1 MAALGISFKEHLAMA
16 KTIDQSPPVVNPII
30 TERPDYVELTPNGI
44 RYTRRYR
51 VEKMRKGGGKRGKVE
66 GFSLASARRL
76 RELLF
81 KCDFRARGK
90 GVVGLCFTLPK
101 EAQSQDGED
110 VFAVMRRHPPE
121 ELVSL
126 VWRKEVQRNGRV
138 HYHAVVWSSKPN
150 PLPVA
155 GALLRSWC
163 KLVAK
168 RCSNPQDVEGR
179 MLWTHF
185 RGFEAFCSQDLP
197 ASAVER
203 VCASCPALT
212 PIDSQGQGVRYL
224 IDHSSKHKR
233 HQAKTV
239 GRPWGVWARNRLP
252 LLPPGSTI
260 GSRLSPQEGNE
271 LARILRRLSRYWVKA
286 PCVFGWRWCR
296 GRRYVRGASI
306 LPDAMAR
313 DSVRRWLEQRGI
325 IQAATPP
332 PPRPRRP
339 VQPSLPILG
348 QEVSDY
354 AAEVWDDWDKGR
366 PVP

>member
-1 MAALGISFKEHLAMA
+1 MAALGISIKEHLAMNESLERLA
-16 KTIDQSPPVVNPII
+16 KIVKPHKI
-30 TERPDYVELTPNGI
+30 ERQACVELAPNGLRFSRSVSYEPVMI
-44 RYTRRYR
+44 
-51 VEKMRKGGGKRGKVE
+51 GGGKRGKVR

-81 KCDFRARGK
+81 KCDFRPRGK

-155 GALLRSWC
+155 GSLLHSWC

-168 RCSNPQDVEGR
+168 RCSNPQNVEGR
-179 MLWTHF
+179 MLWAHF
-185 RGFEAFCSQDLP
+185 RGLEAFCSQDLP
-197 ASAVER
+197 ASTVER

-212 PIDSQGQGVRYL
+212 AIDSQGQGVRYL
-224 IDHSSKHKR
+224 IDHSSKHKVY
-233 HQAKTV
+233 QAKTT

-252 LLPPGSTI
+252 ILPPGTSI
-260 GSRLSPQEGNE
+260 YARLSDKDEVE
-271 LARILRRLSRYWVKA
+271 LTRILRRLSRYWVPA
-286 PCVFGWRWCR
+286 RCVFGWHWCR
-296 GRRYVRGASI
+296 GRRFARGSSI
-306 LPDAMAR
+306 VPDAMAR
-313 DSVRRWLEQRGI
+313 DAVRRWLEKRGI
-325 IQAATPP
+325 IPSALLP
-332 PPRPRRP
+332 PPRPRQP
-339 VQPSLPILG
+339 VQPSLPLLG
-348 QEVSDY
+348 QEVCDS
-354 AAEVWDDWDKGR
+354 AAEVFEDWDKGR